1 MPTIRAVETN
11 GAVTIEA
18 VVTIDIN
25 SPQWMPGE
33 TAMLASIG
41 SPRDKLGRALRIAT
55 GDALASLIDNAVV
68 TTVARADEQATSDR
82 ETDNLMRLAD
92 ARRDAAAAA
101 REDCA
106 KEKDDAVAAAR
117 EEEKKEAD
125 RIIAT
130 LDDSCKSSIAIASQ
144 QHAQTAAQQLEEIK
158 RQAVTIEEL
167 NQQVKQRNADFDY
180 ERNRANDLESELN
193 ALKAA
198 AKKRTRPASA
208 SKKPTAKSQQKP
220 RPASR

>member
-82 ETDNLMRLAD
+82 ETDNLI
-92 ARRDAAAAA
+92 AA
-101 REDCA
+101 R
-106 KEKDDAVAAAR
+106 
-117 EEEKKEAD
+117 
-125 RIIAT
+125 
-130 LDDSCKSSIAIASQ
+130 Q
-144 QHAQTAAQQLEEIK
+144 FEEIK
-158 RQAVTIEEL
+158 KQAVTIEEL
-167 NQQVKQRNADFDY
+167 NLQVKQRNADFDH
-180 ERNRANDLESELN
+180 ERNRANDLEAELN

>member
-55 GDALASLIDNAVV
+55 ADALASLIDNAVV

>member
-55 GDALASLIDNAVV
+55 ADALASLIDNAVV

-106 KEKDDAVAAAR
+106 KEKDEAVAAAR
-117 EEEKKEAD
+117 LEA
-125 RIIAT
+125 
-130 LDDSCKSSIAIASQ
+130 
-144 QHAQTAAQQLEEIK
+144 
-158 RQAVTIEEL
+158 
-167 NQQVKQRNADFDY
+167 
-180 ERNRANDLESELN
+180 ELN

>member
-1 MPTIRAVETN
+1 MPSIRAVETN